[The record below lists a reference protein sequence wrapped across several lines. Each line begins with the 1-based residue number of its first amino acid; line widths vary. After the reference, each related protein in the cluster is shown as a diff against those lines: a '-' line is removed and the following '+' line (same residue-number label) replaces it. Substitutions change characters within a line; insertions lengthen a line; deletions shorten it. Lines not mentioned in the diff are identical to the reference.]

1 MKKYFLLAA
10 AAATVLAVSCN
21 KEKNQ
26 PTTDPTPQ
34 IEDNTPQ
41 PILFGASSVEV
52 KSPLTKAAVENNIGW
67 TANEKLYIYG
77 VKTGIDFNS
86 TTGDPILINN
96 VPADVPSTF
105 TGSRDAINVYKDATT
120 QQYYY
125 YGASDEVYDF
135 YGYYIGGA
143 YPGKETLANNNKVK
157 DAPAQWQ
164 PIVAATSITLPVTI
178 DGTQDIMIAGTDK
191 YADYIAAGSP
201 NIAISKLYS
210 EASARKLVKPDL
222 LFKHQ
227 LARFKFE
234 TKYGGTSNPDDIT
247 INSIKIADVPINAIM
262 TIAGTNVGTALASS
276 ATDTNFSDLYLWNS
290 DGTSLSN
297 VHPNASS
304 FAGVGESIMVIPS
317 DYQKD
322 GEGNRVSTIITPTEY
337 KVVLNMTQDTG
348 NATQETADREFT
360 VKFTDLVDGAGAPI
374 PHPYVEAGKLYV
386 VRMVIYG
393 LEKVEITVSLEDWE
407 YGGATELDNDAE
419 DSLPVTLGAFTL
431 ANAAGGTG
439 TANDPY
445 TLAVGGTATAA
456 LASATINSGA
466 IDLLQNGVTV
476 AYTSSNSKVAT
487 VDGTTVTAVGTGV
500 CKIYAYI
507 QGGTVTVSSTE
518 YKYQNA
524 IASVELAIHLAEPLT
539 ATALAGLDATHVI
552 DNTSGNATWTI
563 SGVTV
568 QAAGSDIPAGYTLTY
583 QSSDT
588 NVATVDAGGVVAAVG
603 NGTANI
609 TVSYAGDG
617 TYAPCNG
624 IVAVTVCTPAITSLA
639 NMPSAQN
646 LSVNGTYTILGVTVQ
661 AAGSDIPAGYTLTY
675 QSSNTNVATVDENG
689 VVTAVAAGNATISI
703 RYAGDQINYKP
714 VEDSF
719 NVTVS

>member
-21 KEKNQ
+21 KEKEQ
-26 PTTDPTPQ
+26 PKVDPTPGTE

-67 TANEKLYIYG
+67 TAGEKLYIYG

-96 VPADVPSTF
+96 VAADVPSPF
-105 TGSRDAINVYKDATT
+105 TGSRDAINVYKEAST

-143 YPGKETLANNNKVK
+143 YPGKETLENNKVK
-157 DAPAQWQ
+157 AAPAEWQ
-164 PIVAATSITLPVTI
+164 PTVAATSITLPVTI

-210 EASARKLVKPDL
+210 EASARKHVKPDL

-234 TKYGGTSNPDDIT
+234 TKYGGTSGAENIT

-262 TIAGTNVGTALASS
+262 TIAGENVGTALASS
-276 ATDTNFSDLYLWNS
+276 VDDTYFSDLYLWNS
-290 DGTSLSN
+290 DGTALSN

-304 FAGVGESIMVIPS
+304 FAGVGESIMVIPN
-317 DYQKD
+317 DYEKD
-322 GEGNRVSTIITPTEY
+322 GEGNRGSTIIAPDEY
-337 KVVLNMTQDTG
+337 KVVLNMTQQTG
-348 NATQETADREFT
+348 TSTQETADREFT
-360 VKFTDLVDGAGAPI
+360 VKFTDLVDGTGAPI
-374 PHPYVEAGKLYV
+374 PHQYVEAGKLYV

-431 ANAAGGTG
+431 ANVAGGTG
-439 TANDPY
+439 AADDPY
-445 TLAVGGTATAA
+445 TLAVAGTATAS
-456 LASATINSGA
+456 LATAIINDGSGSGD
-466 IDLLQNGVTV
+466 IDLLTNGVTV
-476 AYTSSNSKVAT
+476 TYASSNPKVAT
-487 VDGTTVTAVGTGV
+487 VSGTTVTAVGTGV

-507 QGGTVTVSSTE
+507 PGGTVTVSSTE

-539 ATALAGLDATHVI
+539 TTTLQGLVATHTI
-552 DNTSGNATWTI
+552 DNSSSSANWNIENVKVYAGASEIPTSYSFTYT
-563 SGVTV
+563 
-568 QAAGSDIPAGYTLTY
+568 SDND
-583 QSSDT
+583 S
-588 NVATVDAGGVVAAVG
+588 VATVNDGGIVTAHANGVAH
-603 NGTANI
+603 I
-609 TVSYAGDG
+609 TVSYAGNA
-617 TYAPCNG
+617 TYAACQG
-624 IVAVTVCTPAITSLA
+624 TVE
-639 NMPSAQN
+639 
-646 LSVNGTYTILGVTVQ
+646 VTVQ
-661 AAGSDIPAGYTLTY
+661 
-675 QSSNTNVATVDENG
+675 NTPE
-689 VVTAVAAGNATISI
+689 
-703 RYAGDQINYKP
+703 P
-714 VEDSF
+714 
-719 NVTVS
+719 